1 MGRPLPHAVRGREL
15 PRCRS
20 TEQAPPFSSGP
31 RDAWVLLTGLIGAP
45 KTRIGGA
52 GVSARQIYNWPRIGA
67 SVRCSGFYS
76 VERTLDPFDP
86 GSSLRRFAQVFPVE
100 ASTVLPGLRS
110 NPTGFPHAGAT
121 VASRRPSIYQPA
133 QHAFSAAFMPFALGC
148 EYLRGVSV
156 VQGLPPRP
164 VQLAVW
170 GFAFTLLRGYSF
182 LIGFSPTPDGL
193 SLPSMLEALRWLPV
207 CQHAQLIFI
216 AAPQSHA
223 FGCEYL
229 RGVSVVQGLP
239 PQPMHPARHLPFMSE
254 VLCAGEAVGLLLLRL
269 IAAYLVPLAR
279 SLLALAFL
287 TLLRTLA
294 RPWRTST
301 PLGRAYCFPLSGV
314 RPHILQPL
322 GGIARTAPVLEWLPW
337 SGHKCRTGRSRR
349 RGRTRQRATSWF
361 WLLLL
366 RCLSVPGR
374 TAPGAVSGVG
384 AAWVYAA
391 CVPVAHGAEAP
402 DDLPTAEPV
411 EDRFPPDNTHGPR
424 RIPDP
429 VLDGSVAPVPDY
441 IGVSDAPRGPPPPHP
456 VRITVDNAVRHTRP
470 VQFQECNFS
479 VWVGTPYH
487 VPETLQFPLRLP
499 CDIEDA
505 LDATERH
512 VQSLKLDYCDRA
524 IAVRPQPFASCAAV
538 ILAPDWSTYS
548 ALSVVCLD
556 LRDLGENADGPVIVS
571 FVTRPTC
578 LAELCREASVH
589 DTSHCRVYLG
599 TDTAP
604 MQPDEEVHLA
614 SGCLVTFMRTD
625 RLPCFSN
632 DLQFRLQF
640 PSVWTQ
646 PPRFPASPA
655 IRSSLLLLHSS
666 GRYLYRPQASHD
678 PGDIAAARFVG
689 VNRAE
694 VDFHTPRPGSIE
706 RVMYRGIRVRGVI
719 AIADR
724 LYEEQFVVFLDL
736 RQVAEA
742 IQFELFLATPL
753 LPLTALPNLL
763 HTQPPPGWVL
773 QVTGGRRRRDRI
785 DICEW

>member
-1 MGRPLPHAVRGREL
+1 M
-15 PRCRS
+15 
-20 TEQAPPFSSGP
+20 
-31 RDAWVLLTGLIGAP
+31 
-45 KTRIGGA
+45 
-52 GVSARQIYNWPRIGA
+52 
-67 SVRCSGFYS
+67 
-76 VERTLDPFDP
+76 
-86 GSSLRRFAQVFPVE
+86 
-100 ASTVLPGLRS
+100 
-110 NPTGFPHAGAT
+110 
-121 VASRRPSIYQPA
+121 
-133 QHAFSAAFMPFALGC
+133 
-148 EYLRGVSV
+148 
-156 VQGLPPRP
+156 
-164 VQLAVW
+164 
-170 GFAFTLLRGYSF
+170 
-182 LIGFSPTPDGL
+182 
-193 SLPSMLEALRWLPV
+193 
-207 CQHAQLIFI
+207 CQHEQPVLNAV
-216 AAPQSHA
+216 PQPLAS
-223 FGCEYL
+223 GCEYL

-239 PQPMHPARHLPFMSE
+239 PQPMHSAGHLFFGPE
-254 VLCAGEAVGLLLLRL
+254 VLCAGEDIGLFLLRVL
-269 IAAYLVPLAR
+269 AAYLVPLAR
-279 SLLALAFL
+279 SLLALIFL
-287 TLLRTLA
+287 ALLRTLA
-294 RPWRTST
+294 VPWRTST

-314 RPHILQPL
+314 RPHFLQPL
-322 GGIARTAPVLEWLPW
+322 GRATRAAPVLEWMPW
-337 SGHKCRTGRSRR
+337 CNRKGRSGGRDGLTIRGSVSPLGLGYCCSVVCLCLAARPPGLCPVLALHGSVPLVCPLLMGRR
-349 RGRTRQRATSWF
+349 RRTTCPQQIPMKTR
-361 WLLLL
+361 L
-366 RCLSVPGR
+366 P
-374 TAPGAVSGVG
+374 PVG
-384 AAWVYAA
+384 
-391 CVPVAHGAEAP
+391 
-402 DDLPTAEPV
+402 
-411 EDRFPPDNTHGPR
+411 THGPR

-429 VLDGSVAPVPDY
+429 VTDGSVVPAPDY
-441 IGVSDAPRGPPPPHP
+441 IGASDAPRGPPPPLP

-505 LDATERH
+505 LDAMERH
-512 VQSLKLDYCDRA
+512 AQSLKLDYCDRA
-524 IAVRPQPFASCAAV
+524 IAVRPQPFASCAVV

-556 LRDLGENADGPVIVS
+556 LRDLGEHADGPVIVS

-578 LAELCREASVH
+578 LAELCREASIH

-640 PSVWTQ
+640 PSVWTL

-655 IRSSLLLLHSS
+655 SRSSLLLLHSS

-736 RQVAEA
+736 RQVAEG
-742 IQFELFLATPL
+742 IQFVVLATPH
-753 LPLTALPNLL
+753 LPLATLPNLL

-785 DICEW
+785 DVVNGDTLTFGYKYVCDSDASEPSFDPTTDEEEGEDGESDDPESDRSLPCSAATTRSRSRRRRSPDQRLRRINPTAVA